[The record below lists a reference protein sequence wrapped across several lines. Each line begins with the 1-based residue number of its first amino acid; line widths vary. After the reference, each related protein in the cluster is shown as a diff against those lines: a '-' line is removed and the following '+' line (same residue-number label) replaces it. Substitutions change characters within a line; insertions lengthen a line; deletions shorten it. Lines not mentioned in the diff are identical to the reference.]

1 MGFFRNRDITGIDI
15 GTGSIKVV
23 RLARGG
29 RRPKLLSAGIVE
41 FSLDPSKTNSISADL
56 KYLLSGRKIGGNN
69 ILTLMP
75 GKQLTIRYLTL
86 PKMPQAELREAVRWE
101 SKRHISYPLDAALVE
116 YLILGEKKEGP
127 VEKYELLMVAVERGT
142 VIEHLLPFREAGITV
157 SAVDA
162 NPLALRNIFRQKKP
176 PAGTNT
182 ILVDM
187 GSGKTEINIFNG
199 GGLRFSRCLET
210 GGLEMTRAVS
220 EQLNIGLQ
228 DAEEV
233 KHRVDV
239 LSPPEEDKVVAAV
252 RGRLDAIL
260 LEIRR
265 SVEYYKTTF
274 REKAVER
281 TILTGGVSLMTGIK
295 DYFSLSLEGPVELDN
310 PFAGLTCKESVLQ
323 ESGPAAARFSAAVG
337 LALRKA

>member
-1 MGFFRNRDITGIDI
+1 MGLFGRNDITGIDI
-15 GTGSIKVV
+15 GAGSIKVV
-23 RLARGG
+23 RLSRG
-29 RRPKLLSAGIVE
+29 RRPRLLSAGIVE
-41 FSLDPSKTNSISADL
+41 FSLDPAKANSVSADL
-56 KYLLSGRKIGGNN
+56 KYLLSGKKIGGKNV
-69 ILTLMP
+69 LTLMP
-75 GKQLTIRYLTL
+75 GKHLTIRSLTL

-101 SKRHISYPLDAALVE
+101 SKRHISYPLEAAIIE

-127 VEKYELLMVAVERGT
+127 VDKYDLLMVAVERGT
-142 VIEHLLPFREAGITV
+142 VIEHLLPFQEAGIAV

-162 NPLALRNIFRQKKP
+162 NPLALRNVFRSQEKTK
-176 PAGTNT
+176 GSNT
-182 ILVDM
+182 LIVDI
-187 GSGKTEINIFNG
+187 GAGKTEINIFNG
-199 GGLRFSRCLET
+199 SSLRFSRCLET

-228 DAEEV
+228 DAEEI

-239 LSPPEEDKVVAAV
+239 LSPPDDDKVVAAV

-281 TILTGGVSLMTGIK
+281 VILTGGVSLMTGIK
-295 DYFSLSLEGPVELDN
+295 DYFSLALDGPVELNN
-310 PFAGLTCKESVLQ
+310 PFARLACKKSLLHEFGQ
-323 ESGPAAARFSAAVG
+323 AAPRFSAAVG
-337 LALRKA
+337 LALRKV